1 MGSTLERGTL
11 LHKRYRIVEIL
22 GQGGMGSV
30 YRAVDENLGV
40 DVAVKE
46 NLFASDEY
54 ARQFRLEAVLLA
66 NLRHPHLPR
75 VTDHFVIDN
84 QGQYLIM
91 DYIEGEDLRQRME
104 RAGSISEQ
112 EALLIGVAMCDAL
125 EYLHTRKPSV
135 IHRDVKPGNV
145 RIAPDGH
152 IYLVDFGLA
161 KLVKGSQATTTG
173 ARAMTP
179 GYSPPEQYGTARTD
193 PRTDVYSLGATLYA
207 ALTGVIPED
216 GLARAM
222 DNVELTPLRKRNP
235 AITRKL
241 AAAIEKAMAVHPE
254 DRYQSAEEFKQA
266 LVTTNVKTQKLD
278 GEIFLPPET
287 PAEERAEEPRLDRE
301 LVPPSGEPPVD
312 EPPPFQPPRPRRHGA
327 GSWAVFSFSL
337 LAVLAAVTSV
347 AYFWTPISAKMLSWL
362 VTSTPTRV
370 VARVSPSPVSVDPV
384 ALDLT
389 ATSTRSATKPA
400 LKTTPPASTRT
411 PTITRTP
418 TQPLLPTL
426 TPTWT
431 PTVSPA
437 PTLLAGGYSQLAF
450 ASMMNGVPQIFL
462 ATLGDTKKISLQQL
476 TNVREG
482 ACQPD
487 WSPDGEYLV
496 FISPCADH
504 RNEYP
509 GAKMFVINADGSG
522 LMDLPSSDAGDFDP
536 AWSPDGDYIAFTS
549 LRDGLAQIYVMKLP
563 EYSVTQLTRKSA
575 DKNLPDWSR
584 QPAWS
589 PDGNQ
594 IVYTGHGR
602 LTDAPQIWVMSSEGQ
617 DQHQF
622 ISRGPTYWDGSP
634 DWSPDGKTV
643 LFNETN
649 GAQALGWLMVF
660 DTATAQAA
668 HLRAGMFAN
677 HGRYSPDGLWA
688 AYESINVVNT
698 SDTDYDVYFMKNENG
713 NSPIKI
719 LTDSAVNFDPA
730 WRPK

>member
-104 RAGSISEQ
+104 RQGSISEQ
-112 EALLIGVAMCDAL
+112 EAILIGAAMCDAL

-235 AITRKL
+235 AISRKL

-266 LVTTNVKTQKLD
+266 LITTNVKTQKLE
-278 GEIFLPPET
+278 GEIFLPP
-287 PAEERAEEPRLDRE
+287 PPPSEEKKEDSNLDRE
-301 LVPPSGEPPVD
+301 LVPPGNEPPPD
-312 EPPPFQPPRPRRHGA
+312 EPPPPPPRPKHHGA
-327 GSWAVFSFSL
+327 GPWMAFSLSL
-337 LAVLAAVTSV
+337 LAVLAAVIAV
-347 AYFWTPISAKMLSWL
+347 AYFWTPISAKMLAWL
-362 VTSTPTRV
+362 VTPTPTRLA
-370 VARVSPSPVSVDPV
+370 ARSSPSPQVIDPA
-384 ALDLT
+384 ALEKTLTSTPATPTRMPTKKPSNPTFTHTLTFTPTSTPLFLPSITPTST
-389 ATSTRSATKPA
+389 ATN
-400 LKTTPPASTRT
+400 
-411 PTITRTP
+411 
-418 TQPLLPTL
+418 
-426 TPTWT
+426 
-431 PTVSPA
+431 A
-437 PTLLAGGYSQLAF
+437 PTSTLLGGKTSQIAF
-450 ASMMNGVPQIFL
+450 ASKVNGVSQIFL
-462 ATLGDTKKISLQQL
+462 ATLGDVKNVRLQQL
-476 TNVREG
+476 TNLPEG

-487 WSPDGEYLV
+487 WSPEGNYIV
-496 FISPCADH
+496 FVSPCADH
-504 RNEYP
+504 REEYP
-509 GAKMFVINADGSG
+509 GAKLYVMNSDGSG
-522 LMDLPSSDAGDFDP
+522 IVGLPSSDAGDFDP
-536 AWSPDGDYIAFTS
+536 AWSPDGQYIAFTS
-549 LRDGLAQIYVMKLP
+549 LRSGLDQIYMMKLP
-563 EYSVTQLTRKSA
+563 DYTVTPLTQKTA
-575 DKNLPDWSR
+575 DTRLPDWSR
-584 QPAWS
+584 QPTWS
-589 PDGNQ
+589 PDGTQ
-594 IVYTGHGR
+594 IAYTGHYR
-602 LTDAPQIWVMSSEGQ
+602 LTNATQIWVMGYGGQ
-617 DQHQF
+617 NARQLVQ
-622 ISRGPTYWDGSP
+622 RGPTYWDASP
-634 DWSPDGKTV
+634 TWSVDGKTI
-643 LFNETN
+643 LFNESS
-649 GAQALGWLMVF
+649 GGQAMGWLMVY
-660 DTATAQAA
+660 DLGALDAT
-668 HLRAGMFAN
+668 HLRAGTFGN
-677 HGRYSPDGLWA
+677 HGRYSPDGLWVTF
-688 AYESINVVNT
+688 ESVNVAN
-698 SDTDYDVYFMKNENG
+698 SSATDYNIYFMKIANG
-713 NSPIKI
+713 NAAIQVDTSSP
-719 LTDSAVNFDPA
+719 LNFDPV
-730 WRPK
+730 WRP

>member
-30 YRAVDENLGV
+30 YRAVDEALGV

-104 RAGSISEQ
+104 RQGPISEQ

-222 DNVELTPLRKRNP
+222 DNIELTPLRKRNP
-235 AITRKL
+235 GVSRKL
-241 AAAIEKAMAVHPE
+241 ASAIEKAMAVRPE

-266 LVTTNVKTQKLD
+266 LVSTNVKTQKLD
-278 GEIFLPPET
+278 GDLFLPPLPDQ
-287 PAEERAEEPRLDRE
+287 PAEGKDDLKISHE
-301 LVPPSGEPPVD
+301 LVPAEVPANPPS
-312 EPPPFQPPRPRRHGA
+312 RPRRKRRGA
-327 GSWAVFSFSL
+327 GPWIAFILSM
-337 LAVLAAVTSV
+337 LAVIAAVMAV
-347 AYFWTPISAKMLSWL
+347 AYFWTPISGKLLAML
-362 VTSTPTRV
+362 VTPTPGTVAQVSPTRSEVDPAALERSPTPTRGGQT
-370 VARVSPSPVSVDPV
+370 ANPSSSRPIHTS
-384 ALDLT
+384 T
-389 ATSTRSATKPA
+389 ATP
-400 LKTTPPASTRT
+400 TRT
-411 PTITRTP
+411 ATRLLLPTITP
-418 TQPLLPTL
+418 TQTATTSPT
-426 TPTWT
+426 
-431 PTVSPA
+431 A
-437 PTLLAGGYSQLAF
+437 TLVGGGYSEFAYAAF
-450 ASMMNGVPQIFL
+450 RGGVPQIFL
-462 ATLGDTKKISLQQL
+462 ASMTTDGNIVEKQL
-476 TNVREG
+476 TDLPEG

-487 WSPDGEYLV
+487 WSPKGEYIV
-496 FISPCADH
+496 FISPCKARTDK
-504 RNEYP
+504 YP
-509 GAKMFVINADGSG
+509 GAKMWVIQADGSG
-522 LMDLPSSDAGDFDP
+522 LMGLPSSEEGDYDP
-536 AWSPDGDYIAFTS
+536 AWSPDGEHLAFTS
-549 LRDGLAQIYVMKLP
+549 LRNGQEQIYVMKLP
-563 EYSVTQLTRKSA
+563 EYTVTQLTTKGE
-575 DKNLPDWSR
+575 DVLTPDWSA

-589 PDGNQ
+589 PDGAQ

-602 LTDAPQIWVMSSEGQ
+602 LTNAPQIWVMAGDGSAQ
-617 DQHQF
+617 KLLVP
-622 ISRGPTYWDGSP
+622 RGPSNWDTSP
-634 DWSPDGKTV
+634 VFSPDGTTV
-643 LFNETN
+643 MFNEAN
-649 GAQALGWLMVF
+649 GATKLGWLMLF
-660 DTATAQAA
+660 DLQDPENTDAA
-668 HLRAGMFAN
+668 HLRRGMYAN
-677 HGRYSPDGLWA
+677 HGRYSADGRWIL
-688 AYESINVVNT
+688 YESVNVT
-698 SDTDYDVYFMKNENG
+698 SASDTSYYVYVMENTE
-713 NSPIKI
+713 NSVPVRVLTHSPI
-719 LTDSAVNFDPA
+719 SFDAA
-730 WRPK
+730 WRPMK